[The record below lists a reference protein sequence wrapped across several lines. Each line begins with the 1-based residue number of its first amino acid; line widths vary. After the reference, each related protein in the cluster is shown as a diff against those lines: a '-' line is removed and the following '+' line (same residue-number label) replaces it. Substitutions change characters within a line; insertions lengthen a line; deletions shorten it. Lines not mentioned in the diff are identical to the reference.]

1 MSDDHSSPEYFEKKF
16 KPMIWLVGTVLIVGT
31 AISFAADLFKVSEK
45 LGAFRWAIVIGLT
58 VASIKASAVVA
69 VFMHL
74 YWDAKWK
81 TISLTLIS
89 TIFFFIGLMYLT
101 NASEIFDKPGNEIKG
116 NQHAFDPVT
125 GMPMVED
132 AK

>member
-1 MSDDHSSPEYFEKKF
+1 MSDDHSTPEYFEKQF
-16 KPMIWLVGTVLIVGT
+16 KPLIWIVGTVLIAGT

-45 LGAFRWAIVIGLT
+45 LGAFRWAIVIGLL
-58 VASIKASAVVA
+58 VATIKASAVVA

-89 TIFFFIGLMYLT
+89 TVLFFIGLIYLT
-101 NASEIFDKPGNEIKG
+101 NVSEVVDKPGNTTPG
-116 NQHAFDPVT
+116 NQHAFDAVT
-125 GMPMVED
+125 GMPLPSE
-132 AK
+132 K